1 MPVTFTTKALIDAA
15 SRPVKRRI
23 ALAVVSL
30 SALLVVAFGAAT
42 VEAKADALPPG
53 THCITTSG
61 IWLGKGTKRDL
72 CDTPRRA
79 DGSWTRLREF
89 YTPAHT
95 INAYSSCSGGMYY
108 SSCTYYPARF
118 VPFSSNGVERYEVSD
133 APGAVNAPLWDEPGW
148 IAP

>member
-1 MPVTFTTKALIDAA
+1 M
-15 SRPVKRRI
+15 KRRI
-23 ALAVVSL
+23 ALAIVSL
-30 SALLVVAFGAAT
+30 SALLVAAFGAFT
-42 VEAKADALPPG
+42 VEAKADVLPPG
-53 THCITTSG
+53 THCQTTSG
-61 IWLGKGTKRDL
+61 IWLGKGTRRDL
-72 CDTPRRA
+72 CDSARHP

-95 INAYSSCSGGMYY
+95 IAASSSCYGSGYGY

-118 VPFSSNGVERYEVSD
+118 VPFASNGVERYEVSD